1 MSDKHTRIV
10 ITGLGQI
17 SSLGNTIEQLSAALD
32 AQQSGVKTLE
42 QIPSEHLIASYG
54 GEAWDFTGDIENYGP
69 LEKTTM
75 RAIKKG
81 SRLMCREIQMGVASA
96 QHALNHAGLN
106 PEVYNPDRIGIVY
119 GCDYILSH
127 PQEFREGVR
136 ASLDDQ
142 GGFEFNN
149 WAEKGMPNLNPLWLL
164 KYLPNMP
171 ASHIGIY
178 NDLRGPSNSL
188 TMREA
193 SSNLAIGEAICTMER
208 GDADLMMSGAT
219 GTRIHPLRTVYV
231 NRQEILASNKFEA
244 AQASR
249 PFEQDRE
256 GMVIGEGAGSF
267 VLERLEHAQERG
279 ATIYGE
285 IVGFGSS
292 TVINNDFT
300 AQFEQAFS
308 NVIEQALSSAKMSAG
323 EIGHIN
329 AHGISKVETDR
340 EEAKAINAAFGS
352 EKPVVALKSYTGN
365 MGAGSGAV
373 ELISSLEA
381 IRKGTLFRTLN
392 YDTPDPECHINV
404 TKTADISAGNSFINL
419 SVTPQGQASAVVVKK
434 YQD

>member
-1 MSDKHTRIV
+1 MSDNQTRIV

-17 SSLGNTIEQLSAALD
+17 SALGNTIEQLSAALD
-32 AQQSGVKTLE
+32 AQQSGVRTLE
-42 QIPSEHLIASYG
+42 QIPFEHLVASYG
-54 GEAWDFTGDIENYGP
+54 GEAWNFSGDIDNYGP
-69 LEKTTM
+69 LDKTTM

-96 QHALNHAGLN
+96 QHALSNAGLN

-136 ASLDDQ
+136 ASLDEQ

-149 WAEKGMPNLNPLWLL
+149 WAENGMPNLNPLWLL

-193 SSNLAIGEAICTMER
+193 SSNLAIGEAICTIER
-208 GDADLMMSGAT
+208 GDADLMVSGAT

-231 NRQEILASNKFEA
+231 NRQEVLASNKFEA
-244 AQASR
+244 SQASR
-249 PFEQDRE
+249 PFEKDRE

-267 VLERLEHAQERG
+267 ILERLEHALERG

-292 TVINNDFT
+292 TVINSDFT
-300 AQFEQAFS
+300 PQFEQALS
-308 NVIEQALSSAKMSAG
+308 NVIDQALSTARMTAD

-329 AHGISKVETDR
+329 AHGVSKIETDAA
-340 EEAKAINAAFGS
+340 EARAIHAAFGNK
-352 EKPVVALKSYTGN
+352 KPVVALKSYTGN

-381 IRKGTLFRTLN
+381 LRKGTLFQTLN
-392 YDTPDPECHINV
+392 YDSPDPNCDICV
-404 TKTADISAGNSFINL
+404 TNSSDTPAGNSFINL
-419 SVTPQGQASAVVVKK
+419 SVTPQGQASAVIVKT
-434 YQD
+434 YQA

>member
-340 EEAKAINAAFGS
+340 AEAKAINAAFGS

>member
-1 MSDKHTRIV
+1 MSDNQTRIV

-17 SSLGNTIEQLSAALD
+17 SALGNTIEQLSEALD
-32 AQQSGVKTLE
+32 AQRTGVRTLE
-42 QIPSEHLIASYG
+42 QIPYENLIASYG
-54 GEAWDFTGDIENYGP
+54 GEAWDFSGDIDNYGP
-69 LEKTTM
+69 LEKTTK
-75 RAIKKG
+75 RAIKKR

-96 QHALNHAGLN
+96 QHALNNAGLN

-136 ASLDDQ
+136 ASLDEQ
-142 GGFEFNN
+142 GGFDFNN

-193 SSNLAIGEAICTMER
+193 SSNLAIGEAICTIER
-208 GDADLMMSGAT
+208 GDADLMISGAT

-231 NRQEILASNKFEA
+231 NRQEVLASNRFEA
-244 AQASR
+244 AKASR
-249 PFEQDRE
+249 PFEKDRE

-267 VLERLEHAQERG
+267 ILERLDHALERG

-285 IVGFGSS
+285 ILGFGSS
-292 TVINNDFT
+292 TVINTDFT
-300 AQFEQAFS
+300 PSF
-308 NVIEQALSSAKMSAG
+308 EQALSNVIDQALSAAG
-323 EIGHIN
+323 MTADEIGHVN
-329 AHGISKVETDR
+329 AHGVSKIETDVA
-340 EEAKAINAAFGS
+340 EARAIQKVFGS
-352 EKPVVALKSYTGN
+352 DKPVVALKSYTGN

-381 IRKGTLFRTLN
+381 LRKGTLFQTLN
-392 YDTPDPECHINV
+392 YDTPDPDC
-404 TKTADISAGNSFINL
+404 DISVTNSSDIPSGNSFINL
-419 SVTPQGQASAVVVKK
+419 SVTPQGQASAVIVKT
-434 YQD
+434 YQA

>member
-1 MSDKHTRIV
+1 MSDNQTRIV

-17 SSLGNTIEQLSAALD
+17 SALGNTIEQLSEALD
-32 AQQSGVKTLE
+32 AQRTGVRTLE
-42 QIPSEHLIASYG
+42 QIPYENLIASYG
-54 GEAWDFTGDIENYGP
+54 GEAWDFSGDIDNYGP
-69 LEKTTM
+69 LEKTTK

-96 QHALNHAGLN
+96 QHALNNAGLN

-136 ASLDDQ
+136 ASLDEQ
-142 GGFEFNN
+142 GGFDFNN

-193 SSNLAIGEAICTMER
+193 SSNLAIGEAICTIER
-208 GDADLMMSGAT
+208 GDADLMISGAT

-231 NRQEILASNKFEA
+231 NRQEVLASNRFEA
-244 AQASR
+244 AKASR
-249 PFEQDRE
+249 PFEKDRE

-267 VLERLEHAQERG
+267 ILERLDHALERG

-285 IVGFGSS
+285 ILGFGSS
-292 TVINNDFT
+292 TVINTDFT
-300 AQFEQAFS
+300 PSF
-308 NVIEQALSSAKMSAG
+308 EQALSNVIDQALSAAG
-323 EIGHIN
+323 MTADEIGHVN
-329 AHGISKVETDR
+329 AHGVSKIETDVA
-340 EEAKAINAAFGS
+340 EARAIQKVFGS
-352 EKPVVALKSYTGN
+352 DKPVVALKSYTGN

-381 IRKGTLFRTLN
+381 LRKGTLFQTLN
-392 YDTPDPECHINV
+392 YDTPDPDC
-404 TKTADISAGNSFINL
+404 DISVTNSSDIPSGNSFINL
-419 SVTPQGQASAVVVKK
+419 SVTPQGQASAVIVKT
-434 YQD
+434 YQA

>member
-1 MSDKHTRIV
+1 MTENQTRIV

-17 SSLGNTIEQLSAALD
+17 SALGNTIEQLSEALD
-32 AQQSGVKTLE
+32 SQQSGIRTLE
-42 QIPSEHLIASYG
+42 QIPYEHLIASYG
-54 GEAWDFTGDIENYGP
+54 GEAWGFTGNIDNYGP

-96 QHALNHAGLN
+96 QHALNDAGLN

-136 ASLDDQ
+136 ASLGDE
-142 GGFEFNN
+142 GRFEFDN
-149 WAEKGMPNLNPLWLL
+149 WAENGMPNLNPLWLL

-193 SSNLAIGEAICTMER
+193 SSNLAIGEAIGTIER
-208 GDADLMMSGAT
+208 GDADLMISGAT

-231 NRQEILASNKFEA
+231 NRQEVLASNRFEA
-244 AQASR
+244 DKASR
-249 PFEQDRE
+249 PFEKDRE

-267 VLERLEHAQERG
+267 VLERLEHALERK
-279 ATIYGE
+279 AKIYGE

-292 TVINNDFT
+292 TVINTDFT
-300 AQFEQAFS
+300 PQFQQAIS
-308 NVIEQALSSAKMSAG
+308 NVIEQALSAAG
-323 EIGHIN
+323 MTADEIGHIN
-329 AHGISKVETDR
+329 AHGISKIETDR
-340 EEAKAINAAFGS
+340 AEAKAIQAAFGNQ
-352 EKPVVALKSYTGN
+352 KPVVALKSYTGN

-373 ELISSLEA
+373 ELIGSLEA
-381 IRKGTLFRTLN
+381 LRKGVLFRTLN
-392 YDTPDPECHINV
+392 YDTPDPECDINV
-404 TKTADISAGNSFINL
+404 SNATDIPSGNSFINL
-419 SVTPQGQASAVVVKK
+419 SVTQQGQASAVIVKT
-434 YQD
+434 YES

>member
-1 MSDKHTRIV
+1 MSDHQPRIV

-17 SSLGNTIEQLSAALD
+17 SSLGNTIEQMSAAL
-32 AQQSGVKTLE
+32 ASQQSGVRTLE
-42 QIPSEHLIASYG
+42 QIPFEHLIASYG
-54 GEAWDFTGDIENYGP
+54 GEAWEFTGAIDNYGP

-96 QHALNHAGLN
+96 QHALNDAGLN

-136 ASLDDQ
+136 ASLDDE
-142 GGFEFNN
+142 GGFEFDN

-193 SSNLAIGEAICTMER
+193 SSNLAIGEAICTIQR
-208 GDADLMMSGAT
+208 GDADIMISGAT

-231 NRQEILASNKFEA
+231 NRQEVLASNKFEA
-244 AQASR
+244 DKASR
-249 PFEQDRE
+249 PFDQNRE
-256 GMVIGEGAGSF
+256 GMVVGEGAGSF
-267 VLERLEHAQERG
+267 ILERLDHAQARG
-279 ATIYGE
+279 AKIYGE
-285 IVGFGSS
+285 IIGFGSS
-292 TVINNDFT
+292 TVIKQDFT
-300 AQFEQAFS
+300 PQFEQALS
-308 NVIEQALSSAKMSAG
+308 NVIGQSLSAAGISAE
-323 EIGHIN
+323 EIGHVN
-329 AHGISKVETDR
+329 AHGVSKVETDR
-340 EEAKAINAAFGS
+340 CEAAAINTAFGNQ
-352 EKPVVALKSYTGN
+352 KPVIALKSYTGN

-373 ELISSLEA
+373 ELISSLLA
-381 IRKGTLFRTLN
+381 MNNGTLFPTLN
-392 YDTPDPECHINV
+392 YETPDPDCDINIIN
-404 TKTADISAGNSFINL
+404 TAGCDAGDSFINL
-419 SVTPQGQASAVVVKK
+419 SVTPQGQASAVVIKK
-434 YQD
+434 FVS